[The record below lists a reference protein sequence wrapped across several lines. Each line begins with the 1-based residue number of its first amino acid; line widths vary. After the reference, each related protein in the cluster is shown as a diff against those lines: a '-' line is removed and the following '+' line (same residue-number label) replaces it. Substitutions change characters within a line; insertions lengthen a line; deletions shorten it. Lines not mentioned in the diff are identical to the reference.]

1 MMLFVKSG
9 TLREALG
16 LVRDE
21 KMLDGQDPLLVMN
34 ECSEAR
40 MNAPVLIEIE
50 MNSGK
55 QAPGTQETLAV
66 TRGEGSTATL
76 ELEPST
82 PAWPILLKMYVSVQV
97 PPFRHSD
104 QKEWYLFARRYR
116 PQQADLSGLLARLS
130 ERRLNFVMNVR

>member
-21 KMLDGQDPLLVMN
+21 KMLDGQDPLVVMN
-34 ECSEAR
+34 GCSEAQ

-50 MNSGK
+50 MRHGK
-55 QAPGTQETLAV
+55 HAPGTQEMQAV
-66 TRGEGSTATL
+66 TQGDGSTATL
-76 ELEPST
+76 EIDASMEV
-82 PAWPILLKMYVSVQV
+82 WPTLLKMYVSVQA
-97 PPFRHSD
+97 PPFRQSD
-104 QKEWYLFARRYR
+104 QKEWYLFARRFR
-116 PQQADLSGLLARLS
+116 PEQGDLSGLLARMS